1 MSRIGKKHIAIPK
14 KVEIKIDK
22 QKVVVKGPKGELSQ
36 ELPSQIQISLNNE
49 ELVIEKRE
57 DSRKARQL
65 HGLCRTLINNL
76 VIGVSE
82 GFTERLEIHGVGY
95 RSQMEGTNLL
105 LNMGYSHPITIY
117 PPKGITISVEKTT
130 LITIA
135 GMDKELVGQT
145 AANIRSTRPPEP
157 YKGKGIRYQNE
168 TVKRKVG
175 KAGKGK

>member
-1 MSRIGKKHIAIPK
+1 MSRIGKKHITIPK
-14 KVEIKIDK
+14 KVEVKIDK
-22 QKVVVKGPKGELSQ
+22 QKVVVRGPKGELSQ

-57 DSRKARQL
+57 DSRKAKQL
-65 HGLCRTLINNL
+65 HGLCRTLVNNL
-76 VIGVSE
+76 VVGVSE

-95 RSQMEGTNLL
+95 RSQMEGNNLL

-117 PPKGITISVEKTT
+117 PPEGIAISVEKTT
-130 LITIA
+130 LITIS
-135 GMDKELVGQT
+135 GMDKELVGQI

-168 TVKRKVG
+168 IVKRKVG